1 MKWIYPERQQTDQ
14 KFCVR
19 GGVKF
24 CFNSTQPLIS
34 GSSSTCWFLTTPDC
48 SQRHS
53 NKVLME
59 LSCSYLGKCELFFT
73 PCRFFSPFS
82 WQSLYTD
89 RKKKKSNV
97 DPIQLLRKLM
107 KAFLMDGE
115 PLTALN
121 AICIYLY
128 KYNCSR
134 SSNTRQKS
142 SWWAAF
148 EITSCSMFSI
158 ATFYSIIES

>member
-1 MKWIYPERQQTDQ
+1 MNY
-14 KFCVR
+14 
-19 GGVKF
+19 
-24 CFNSTQPLIS
+24 
-34 GSSSTCWFLTTPDC
+34 FLHHVDFF
-48 SQRHS
+48 
-53 NKVLME
+53 L
-59 LSCSYLGKCELFFT
+59 LF
-73 PCRFFSPFS
+73 
-82 WQSLYTD
+82 LD
-89 RKKKKSNV
+89 RVFILTEKKKKSNV

>member
-82 WQSLYTD
+82 WKQQQIMLKPLS
-89 RKKKKSNV
+89 
-97 DPIQLLRKLM
+97 
-107 KAFLMDGE
+107 MDGE